1 MDPSIKRL
9 KSTTFYGRRFT
20 RQQLEQVRLM
30 VAMFRSLSR
39 QELAQTVCEN
49 LSWRSE
55 AGENRVFAC
64 LKMLE
69 ALERAGVVRLPAK
82 DLRKSRGAR
91 APVEWTERGE
101 PAQPVACE
109 LRQLAPIELKLALS
123 PGDVRLFDELVDR
136 YHYLGFRRPMGHYLR
151 YFIVDGEGRRLGC
164 LLFQQ
169 ASVNLKCRDEWI
181 GWRDK
186 AYRKRLN
193 QVIQNARFLIL
204 PWVQVG
210 NLASKSWSLVRA
222 RLARDWHARWKV
234 RPVVVESFVDREG
247 QGFSGASYRAG
258 GWLRIGATEPRAGK
272 SVKDVYVM
280 TLCADARQILCT
292 GRAAVKKSVRRAGQL
307 AAPSGQAPF
316 VQLWQGFIA
325 DAAAVAGEYDL
336 LWQRRQRV
344 LNTLLIMLFIFRLAF
359 SKNQQGYQ
367 TTVNELWEHCRMLKV
382 ALPQPAPPVAS
393 SLCAARYKL
402 DEQVFKDLHRQ
413 ILTRLDSDANPAR
426 PAAGREWCGRRLLA
440 VDGTKINVPREL
452 LRAGYALPTTS
463 SYYPQGLVSCLYRA
477 GERLPVD
484 YELSADLDERRL
496 AQRHLSHVRAGEV
509 VVYDRGYFSFEL
521 LHQHRL
527 RGIDCIFRLA
537 GNSAADFREFIDS
550 GEQERLIDLRP
561 GRDTL
566 RRIRNKRP
574 GFEWQPV
581 RVRCVS
587 YRVGGS
593 DYHLA
598 TTLTDSRQFST
609 AALSDAYH
617 GRWGIEELYKIS
629 KRVMEVGPF
638 HARSERGVKQE
649 LYAHFVLVVL
659 ARSFGNGFEDAVNAS
674 TAAEQPSVRAN
685 FKNVLTTLARNF
697 EALML
702 GQWQLTCDAVANI
715 FTSIGNCV
723 QKERPG
729 RTYPRHSRRPDERF
743 RNANRRTRTTA

>member
-20 RQQLEQVRLM
+20 RRQLEQIRSM

-49 LSWRSE
+49 LDWRTE

-69 ALERAGVVRLPAK
+69 ALEQAGVLRLPAK
-82 DLRKSRGAR
+82 DLRQSRGAR
-91 APVEWTERGE
+91 APVKWSGRGE
-101 PAQPVACE
+101 PAEPVVCE
-109 LRQLAPIELKLALS
+109 LQQLAPIELQQAVAAQ
-123 PGDVRLFDELVDR
+123 DIDLFDELVDR

-151 YFIVDGEGRRLGC
+151 YFIVDGAGRRLGC

-169 ASVNLKCRDEWI
+169 ASVRLRCRDEWI
-181 GWRDK
+181 GWHGK

-204 PWVQVG
+204 PWVRVS

-222 RLARDWHARWKV
+222 QLARDWHSRWKV
-234 RPVVVESFVDREG
+234 TPVLVESFVDREG

-258 GWLRIGATEPRAGK
+258 GWRRIGETEPRAGK

-280 TLCADARQILCT
+280 PLCADARQILCT
-292 GRAAVKKSVRRAGQL
+292 GRAAVKKPGPRAGRL
-307 AAPSGQAPF
+307 AAASAQAPF

-344 LNTLLIMLFIFRLAF
+344 LNTLLIMLFIFRLVF
-359 SKNQQGYQ
+359 SKNHQGYQ
-367 TTVNELWEHCRMLKV
+367 TTVNELWEHCRMLKI

-393 SLCAARYKL
+393 SLCTARCKL

-413 ILTRLDSDANPAR
+413 ILARLDSESNPAQ
-426 PAAGREWCGRRLLA
+426 PGAGRAWCGRRLLA

-452 LRAGYALPTTS
+452 LRAGYTLPTANS
-463 SYYPQGLVSCLYRA
+463 CYPQGLVSCLYRT

-496 AQRHLSHVRAGEV
+496 AQRHLSQARAGEV

-521 LHQHRL
+521 LHHHQR

-537 GNSAADFREFIDS
+537 GSSATAFREFIAS

-566 RRIRNKRP
+566 RRIRNRHP

-581 RVRCVS
+581 QVRCVS
-587 YRVGGS
+587 CRVGGS
-593 DYHLA
+593 DCHLA
-598 TTLTDSRQFST
+598 TALTDSRQFSA

-638 HARSERGVKQE
+638 HAKSERGVKQE

-659 ARSFGNGFEDAVNAS
+659 ARSFGNGFEDAVNAAS
-674 TAAEQPSVRAN
+674 AAEQPRVRAN

-715 FTSIGNCV
+715 FTSIDSCV

-743 RNANRRTRTTA
+743 RNANRKARTTA